1 MSHHHLRCALAAL
14 ALLVVVRPAGAENAW
29 VASIGIRV
37 IDLDQGDVIGRLSV
51 AEDQVV
57 REIRFDAA
65 GEDAYVA
72 SMGGLFRV
80 ETASLAVHP
89 PLSGRPTCS
98 VDVAREADRL
108 VALHLRRSGD
118 GLADR
123 ERGIPTTVT
132 LQVYERSSGTPL
144 GAVEL
149 DGAPLWVRITPD
161 GSRALVLD
169 SKDARLSVFG
179 LPVGAH
185 EPRRLGEIDLAPDVP
200 PEHPVMCTDLEL
212 SRGGAEA
219 LILRNGGDGAA
230 LIRILPGEPVADSP
244 LRIQDLGA
252 GQRARSL
259 APSADGETVH
269 VASIG
274 RLARVEG
281 EGPVPEWRSLGHEYS
296 LVAATPDGRHLVLA
310 TPTFDAARGSGGVLI
325 ADALGRPLRIVE
337 LPDISPYT
345 LAIQP

>member
-1 MSHHHLRCALAAL
+1 MSHHYLRYTLAAL
-14 ALLVVVRPAGAENAW
+14 ALLALVRPAGAENAW
-29 VASIGIRV
+29 VASTGIRV
-37 IDLDQGDVIGRLSV
+37 IDLDRGDVIGRLSV

-57 REIRFDAA
+57 REVRFDAA
-65 GEDAYVA
+65 GEHAYVA

-80 ETASLAVHP
+80 ETASLAVRP
-89 PLSGRPTCS
+89 PLSDRPTCS

-108 VALHLRRSGD
+108 VALHLRHSGE

-149 DGAPLWVRITPD
+149 HGAPLWVRITPD

-169 SKDARLSVFG
+169 SKDAQLSVYE
-179 LPVGAH
+179 LPTGAQQ
-185 EPRRLGEIDLAPDVP
+185 PRRMGGIDLAPDLP
-200 PEHPVMCTDLEL
+200 HEPPVMCTDLEISL
-212 SRGGAEA
+212 DGAEA
-219 LILRNGGDGAA
+219 LVLRNGGDGAA
-230 LIRILPGEPVADSP
+230 LLRILPGEPVADSP

-259 APSADGETVH
+259 ALSADGETVH

-274 RLARVEG
+274 RLTRVGREG
-281 EGPVPEWRSLGHEYS
+281 SVPEWRSLGHEYS
-296 LVAATPDGRHLVLA
+296 LVAAASDGRHLVLA
-310 TPTFDAARGSGGVLI
+310 TPTFDPVRGSGGVLI
-325 ADALGRPLRIVE
+325 TDALGRPLRIVE